1 MVNEE
6 KGKGYGERDGKWSQ
20 QASLTV
26 LTGIKISKNHFKKY
40 YYPPSHHVNINVMKL
55 LINVTT
61 RSILKTHTN
70 IQFTVIMFF
79 RKKSRE
85 STSQNHNA
93 SAVHKIDD
101 NKIKHKTI
109 INK

>member
-1 MVNEE
+1 MKKKERGMGNET
-6 KGKGYGERDGKWSQ
+6 GRERSQ

-93 SAVHKIDD
+93 SAVHKIDND
-101 NKIKHKTI
+101 KIKHKTI

>member
-1 MVNEE
+1 
-6 KGKGYGERDGKWSQ
+6 
-20 QASLTV
+20 
-26 LTGIKISKNHFKKY
+26 
-40 YYPPSHHVNINVMKL
+40 
-55 LINVTT
+55 
-61 RSILKTHTN
+61 
-70 IQFTVIMFF
+70 MFF

>member
-1 MVNEE
+1 MKKKERGMGNET
-6 KGKGYGERDGKWSQ
+6 GRERSQ

-79 RKKSRE
+79 SQKKAGKVQVRIIMLQRS
-85 STSQNHNA
+85 
-93 SAVHKIDD
+93 
-101 NKIKHKTI
+101 IKLTTTKLNT
-109 INK
+109 KR